1 VLARLSDIE
10 GVRSVEVDHAG
21 ELLRIVV
28 DRRDIGASVRQQLL
42 DLGFASTEIEE
53 QIPLAIRWYGP
64 NDVFDLSRE
73 EAQVIASRAVAAFAR
88 THKDLDPQRSVGV
101 VADALVRC
109 FRDGSAGSGEA
120 GTGAARLG
128 AAVAEA
134 ARAILPPDAAE
145 DLGRLVRMDLASG
158 KGGGATPS
166 GRI

>member
-28 DRRDIGASVRQQLL
+28 DRRDIGASVQQQLL

-88 THKDLDPQRSVGV
+88 THEDLDPQRLVSV

-109 FRDGSAGSGEA
+109 FQSDSAGPAAEA
-120 GTGAARLG
+120 GTGAARLS

-158 KGGGATPS
+158 KRSA
-166 GRI
+166 